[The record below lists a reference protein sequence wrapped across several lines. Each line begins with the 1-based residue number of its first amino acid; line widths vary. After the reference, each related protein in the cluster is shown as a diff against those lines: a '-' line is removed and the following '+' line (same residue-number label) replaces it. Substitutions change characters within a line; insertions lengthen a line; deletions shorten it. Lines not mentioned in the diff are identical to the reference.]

1 MQYST
6 PQEQKLAEM
15 MRQQAYEP
23 GDNPWFTPRVMN
35 KLPEK
40 RRKPHSVLAIVCY
53 LAALVVCVLSWAWW
67 ASGSFN
73 VITVGDIIYIA
84 SLAAITAL
92 VCLSPLV
99 ALMRRA

>member
-40 RRKPHSVLAIVCY
+40 RARKRSVLAIVCY
-53 LAALVVCVLSWAWW
+53 LAALVVCGLSWAWW
-67 ASGSFN
+67 ANGSFN
-73 VITVGDIIYIA
+73 VITVGDIIYLA
-84 SLAAITAL
+84 SLAAITAI
-92 VCLSPLV
+92 VCLSPVV